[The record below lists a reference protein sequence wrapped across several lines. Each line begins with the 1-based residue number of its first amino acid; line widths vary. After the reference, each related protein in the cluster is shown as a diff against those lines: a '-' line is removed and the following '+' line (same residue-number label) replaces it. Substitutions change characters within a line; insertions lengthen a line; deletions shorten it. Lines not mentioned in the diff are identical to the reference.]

1 MDIRDKFILSV
12 AVVIII
18 MGILIGFTGIKFMER
33 IGGRYEKLYSQEF

>member
-18 MGILIGFTGIKFMER
+18 IGILVGFTGIKFMER
-33 IGGRYEKLYSQEF
+33 IGGKYENLYSQEF